1 MKQVVDKLT
10 LFIVLCIAVAGFQ
23 AAAQSTYTLTANGI
37 GPVQIG
43 VKAIELPESVPNLYD
58 SKVSDV
64 YIDEEIPDDED
75 MPEFATWYF
84 YDEDGEVVFT
94 ATQDSEGYISE
105 INISSPKFL
114 TPEGIHVGTPQ
125 QRLDKIKGA
134 MRIDPDPMA
143 DETYARLSY
152 VLNGITYWIDGFYI
166 DDDHSED
173 RIASIT
179 ISDPVLTAEGIGPV
193 RIGTKASDLPESSP
207 RLYASRILGN
217 GKTTPKGNPTDW
229 HFLDDNGNE
238 LFTAEQ
244 DDEGQISQITITTPS
259 INTFLGVHPGM
270 SLQQVEELRGEPLEK
285 PLTNDAY
292 NSYDL
297 YDIAL
302 NVNQAQENL
311 DKNAQ
316 VIASMSIPGLT
327 DIMAQN
333 VADTHNRIIVYFNQS
348 NTLNELAQHIEEIR
362 QMPQVEDVYTN
373 DETTMFVK
381 YKEFGTFT
389 YSYFQQDAEIK
400 ESVST
405 DEGNRPTGY
414 FKIKDEQKNYKNIVY
429 ANQMKKDFEVAFIQD
444 QIQTNKRLLFQEC
457 GFEKNEDIVE
467 MDPSLKFFAEDMFNF
482 DIVLLNTHGFYD
494 KKTGLHWLLTSESI
508 DVGDYK
514 AKDITMIKSAYTNDN
529 VPIDNQQ
536 TKIIDTHK
544 EKRIIDGEEVTVPIT
559 YVAISENYIKNSE
572 RKFKNSQGAIVFNTA
587 CESLKAGENNDGL
600 SMAKAFLAKKACLY
614 LGYSEIHTIELAH
627 AFEYFSRVLS
637 GLSLKVSFDYLSDN
651 GKSCDKWRQDP
662 ATGVF
667 IYDGTTELKSVSV
680 HPDFEMRAFAIR
692 PEMSYFI
699 DGRFDGNSVKI
710 SSLNGFAFYDYY
722 NTSTRTT
729 TRNGKEDKEVG
740 YEIIPQNQSP
750 VRYGFEVSK
759 TPDFPQ
765 DETTRAFFFDE
776 LDNVELDNNNICKFS
791 GDFEFPSTAR
801 YYNKDKKDLYVRAFI
816 YADDNKQN
824 RNYSWNKIHIVIK

>member
-64 YIDEEIPDDED
+64 YIDEEMPDDED

-134 MRIDPDPMA
+134 MRIDPDAMA

-259 INTFLGVHPGM
+259 ITTFLGVHPGM

-302 NVNQAQENL
+302 NVNKAPKNL
-311 DKNAQ
+311 DKNKQ
-316 VIASMSIPGLT
+316 LIASMSVPG
-327 DIMAQN
+327 
-333 VADTHNRIIVYFNQS
+333 VAYERLNYVINQVMPYYS
-348 NTLNELAQHIEEIR
+348 SCTSLQQLESHLDEIR
-362 QMPQVEDVYTN
+362 NIDGVKSAYSDGNTSLYVDIFGSPSVSFDYFPLDLSNDHLTLPEYKELIKRIQAGSKDFLNTNTKERFSYNTFTVANQLENDVVDANNIKWIT
-373 DETTMFVK
+373 DMAIDMFKYAGFNNVK
-381 YKEFGTFT
+381 YSSPTVDFFLNGIFDNDMVFLITQG
-389 YSYFQQDAEIK
+389 SYDK
-400 ESVST
+400 
-405 DEGNRPTGY
+405 
-414 FKIKDEQKNYKNIVY
+414 
-429 ANQMKKDFEVAFIQD
+429 
-444 QIQTNKRLLFQEC
+444 
-457 GFEKNEDIVE
+457 E
-467 MDPSLKFFAEDMFNF
+467 MD
-482 DIVLLNTHGFYD
+482 I
-494 KKTGLHWLLTSESI
+494 HWLLTSSVAGTYNNNRKCYI
-508 DVGDYK
+508 LSRAYTKYKDYL
-514 AKDITMIKSAYTNDN
+514 KSAYVAFSFCT
-529 VPIDNQQ
+529 
-536 TKIIDTHK
+536 
-544 EKRIIDGEEVTVPIT
+544 EKRWYGDEKLI
-559 YVAISENYIKNSE
+559 Y
-572 RKFKNSQGAIVFNTA
+572 FKVSDQFILASQKSFLNRGHAIVFNTA
-587 CESLKAGENNDGL
+587 CQSMGGENGPNDGL
-600 SMAKAFLAKKACLY
+600 AKAFFNKGARAY
-614 LGYSEIHTIELAH
+614 LGYDNNVKKGVAICGGLQ
-627 AFEYFSRVLS
+627 FFSRLIS
-637 GLSLKVSFDYLSDN
+637 GMSIKDAYGSLD
-651 GKSCDKWRQDP
+651 
-662 ATGVF
+662 
-667 IYDGTTELKSVSV
+667 
-680 HPDFEMRAFAIR
+680 
-692 PEMSYFI
+692 
-699 DGRFDGNSVKI
+699 
-710 SSLNGFAFYDYY
+710 
-722 NTSTRTT
+722 
-729 TRNGKEDKEVG
+729 
-740 YEIIPQNQSP
+740 
-750 VRYGFEVSK
+750 
-759 TPDFPQ
+759 
-765 DETTRAFFFDE
+765 
-776 LDNVELDNNNICKFS
+776 
-791 GDFEFPSTAR
+791 
-801 YYNKDKKDLYVRAFI
+801 
-816 YADDNKQN
+816 
-824 RNYSWNKIHIVIK
+824 